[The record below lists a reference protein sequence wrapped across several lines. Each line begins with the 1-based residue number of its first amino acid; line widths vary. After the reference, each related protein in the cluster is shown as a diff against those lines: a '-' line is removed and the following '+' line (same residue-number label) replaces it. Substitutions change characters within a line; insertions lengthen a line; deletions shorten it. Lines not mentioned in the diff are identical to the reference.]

1 MQKCSLGRNVTDVD
15 NSKTMARITT
25 AQDIL
30 KEKGY
35 KSAKFDTN
43 GFLEAVAVFFREHE
57 IQSKLL
63 LINRRFVDSKTD
75 EEIEELRKQ
84 GEEDYLWR
92 RCYEEALLWRVSDTE
107 RARGWKA
114 QFKEEEYEADSYIRA
129 RPRIIVDAPYFSN
142 ALSLLCIMGGYVVE
156 KKKRAGF
163 YTAEV
168 SLL

>member
-1 MQKCSLGRNVTDVD
+1 MQKCSHGQIVTVVD
-15 NSKTMARITT
+15 KSKIMARITT

-35 KSAKFDTN
+35 QSAKFDTN
-43 GFLEAVAVFFREHE
+43 GFLEAVAVFFRANKIE
-57 IQSKLL
+57 SKLL
-63 LINRRFVDSKTD
+63 VINRRFVDSKTD

-129 RPRIIVDAPYFSN
+129 RPRIIVDTPYFSN
-142 ALSLLCIMGGYVVE
+142 ALSLLRIMGGYVVE
-156 KKKRAGF
+156 KKKKGGF

>member
-92 RCYEEALLWRVSDTE
+92 RCYKEALLWRVSDTE